1 MRQATKEK
9 DVKGRAWLK
18 KWWGWI
24 AVIVAYG
31 SIGLLLLWYAL
42 SSSIV

>member
-1 MRQATKEK
+1 MRRRTKEK
-9 DVKGRAWLK
+9 DMEGRVWLR
-18 KWWGWI
+18 KWWRWI

-31 SIGLLLLWYAL
+31 SIVVMLLWYAL